1 MLIEDMGGFVL
12 QQCNHP
18 RGAVIVI
25 EDKCSLF
32 DSFFCSEGGYFP
44 PLSIFRSRGNLFS
57 QGTREKKPQGTKMG
71 QREEKTLPK
80 SRKYESK
87 IWITFRNEVQK
98 TIYLILE
105 Y

>member
-1 MLIEDMGGFVL
+1 MQPPWGRYSYFVSS
-12 QQCNHP
+12 
-18 RGAVIVI
+18 

-57 QGTREKKPQGTKMG
+57 QGTREKKPQGTEMG
-71 QREEKTLPK
+71 QREENSLPK

-87 IWITFRNEVQK
+87 ICITFRNEVQK

-105 Y
+105 CKRGFSTGFSF